1 MTNNE
6 AEALRAEVRAM
17 REEFKVLQKDMRE
30 LLDAWRLANGLL
42 KAVKLIAAIA
52 SGFAAIGTL
61 LAAMGHFTPKGH

>member
-17 REEFKVLQKDMRE
+17 REEFKVVQQDMRE

-42 KAVKLIAAIA
+42 KAIKVM
-52 SGFAAIGTL
+52 AAIGAG
-61 LAAMGHFTPKGH
+61 LAAFTSFITWAAHFTQKGH